1 MTPKI
6 DTIRDHIA
14 WSYANLA
21 RVHSALEAGLTAY
34 GRVHHMIRARLFKG
48 LTTGTMKMQ
57 SLYDDEKVKFK
68 YPQACCYCGAVDQ
81 ISIDHLIPRI
91 LGGAD
96 HSDNLVWACRQCN
109 SSKRD
114 RDMLEWSQYK
124 GIFPAILLLRRY
136 TKLVARYSDQQ
147 GLLDL
152 PLVEAGSHCL
162 PFRLE
167 LLPYSFPDLAELVL
181 WVMPKLQK

>member
-1 MTPKI
+1 MAPKI
-6 DTIRDHIA
+6 GTIRDHIA

-21 RVHSALEAGLTAY
+21 RAQAALEAGFTSY
-34 GRVHHMIRARLFKG
+34 SPIHHMIRTRLFKG
-48 LTTGTMKMQ
+48 LTTGKMKMQ
-57 SLYDDEKVKFK
+57 SLYDDEKVKIK
-68 YPQACCYCGAVDQ
+68 YPQACCYCGSVDQ

-96 HSDNLVWACRQCN
+96 HSDNLVWACRPCN

-114 RDMLEWSQYK
+114 RDMLEWLQQK
-124 GIFPAILLLRRY
+124 GVFPAILLLRRY

-152 PLVEAGSHCL
+152 PLAEAAYHSL

-167 LLPYSFPDLAELVL
+167 LLPYSLPQLSDLVL
-181 WVMPKLQK
+181 WVMPEHQR